1 MSLRVAYLTGRY
13 PATSHS
19 FIAREVA
26 ALRERGVE
34 IHTFSIWTSDPR
46 ELPSEQDRLEA
57 QRTTAILPLRL
68 WPAARA
74 HVRALRIAPG
84 AYVRTAVRAIRLGR
98 PGVRGRVLG
107 GLWFVEAIILWDA
120 LRREQIRHVHVH
132 LNGTAPSVALIL
144 TTFANRVEGG
154 EAWTWSMTVHGPS
167 EFYDVVG
174 ERLSEKVRSANLVIC
189 VSDFARSQLMA
200 QTAEQ
205 HWDKLRVIHCG
216 VDPDEFVPRR
226 TDVEDEFRLVT
237 VARLTQVKGHGVLL
251 QGLRLLRGRDLSV
264 RLTVIGDGPKRAELE
279 QLARDLGVESMIAFT
294 GAVGREDVHGHYAAA
309 DAFCLP
315 SFAEGVPIVLME
327 AMAMELPVVATD
339 VMGVRELVESE
350 TNGLLVRP
358 GRPDTL
364 AGALERLIADPNLC
378 RSLGSAGRETVQAT
392 FDIRRSAAEIHSA
405 FEELLGVPSVHPQAS
420 TARERTASS

>member
-1 MSLRVAYLTGRY
+1 MSVRVAYLAGRY

-34 IHTFSIWTSDPR
+34 IRTFSIWASDPF

-68 WPAARA
+68 WPASRA
-74 HVRALRIAPG
+74 HVRALRTAPG
-84 AYVRTAVRAIRLGR
+84 AYVRTAVCAIRLGR

-144 TTFANRVEGG
+144 NTFANRAEGG
-154 EAWTWSMTVHGPS
+154 ETWSWSTTVHGPS

-216 VDPDEFVPRR
+216 VDPDEFVPRH
-226 TDVEDEFRLVT
+226 TDVGDELRLVT
-237 VARLTQVKGHGVLL
+237 VARLTQVKGHGVLF
-251 QGLRLLRGRDLSV
+251 QALRQLRGRNLPV
-264 RLTVIGDGPKRAELE
+264 RLTVVGDGPKRAELE
-279 QLARDLGVESMIAFT
+279 QLARDLGVESMIAFA
-294 GAVGREDVHGHYAAA
+294 GAVGREDVHSHYAAA

-315 SFAEGVPIVLME
+315 SFAEGVPVVLME

-339 VMGVRELVESE
+339 VMGVRELVENE

-364 AGALERLIADPNLC
+364 ADALERLIADPNL
-378 RSLGSAGRETVQAT
+378 RRRLGSGGRETVQQR
-392 FDIRRSAAEIHSA
+392 FDIRRSAAEIHAA
-405 FEELLGVPSVHPQAS
+405 FEELGMPSGRPQAS